1 MRSRSLLGV
10 VAAVL
15 FLGGLVAG
23 MGGAIV
29 FGPNTTSYDT
39 PRSVYLPRDP
49 SLEATVDSL
58 DRAGVLDAAPAVLR
72 ECVAAAGD
80 ELAADPVAA
89 PPYVVVTGEGV
100 LLRATLDRRL
110 LVHVRAF
117 RLRPYS
123 EPGTPPRY
131 ERGGDSPAA
140 AVAVET
146 TD

>member
-1 MRSRSLLGV
+1 MN
-10 VAAVL
+10 VAAVRDHL
-15 FLGGLVAG
+15 LSDRRPWVATALDCADAVAAG
-23 MGGAIV
+23 WDG
-29 FGPNTTSYDT
+29 
-39 PRSVYLPRDP
+39 
-49 SLEATVDSL
+49 EATPDREQVVPPYRAAL

>member
-1 MRSRSLLGV
+1 MN
-10 VAAVL
+10 VAAVRDHL
-15 FLGGLVAG
+15 LSDRRPWVATALDCADAVAAG
-23 MGGAIV
+23 WDG
-29 FGPNTTSYDT
+29 
-39 PRSVYLPRDP
+39 
-49 SLEATVDSL
+49 EATHDREQVVPPYRAAL
-58 DRAGVLDAAPAVLR
+58 DRAGVLDAAPVVLR